1 MTTRVVLAMMKHET
15 NTFSPVPTDL
25 ARFSKG
31 AERPPEGEAVLAAY
45 RGTGSCIA
53 GFIDMAEAAGAEITP
68 SIAANAPP
76 SGPVETAAYEHVRD
90 AILASVRAGCDA
102 ILLDLHGA
110 MVTERHEDGEG
121 ELLARIREIAPEVPI
136 GVTLDMHAN
145 LYPAMVEHAD
155 VIAGYQ
161 TYPHIDYHE
170 TGVRAARPVFAML
183 RGEARP
189 VAAWGNRPMLP
200 HVMRQG
206 SGDFPNRELQARAR
220 AMEAA
225 EGGAIAASLFTGF
238 PHADI
243 ANAGLGCVV
252 VTDGDREAA
261 ERMRDELLDFAWT
274 HREAFVYRIEPLADS
289 IARARAAAARSG
301 DGAGAGAD
309 AGAST
314 DAWDGAPSGST
325 PTPPAGARPAS
336 GGAGEGPAAGAAS
349 GPDPGPAPGAGS
361 GDGPA
366 ARHPAARGDGPVV
379 LLDHYDNAASGGTMD
394 SMTVLRA
401 VLDAGLED
409 VAVFAIH
416 DPGAVRA
423 LIAAGVGSEATVM
436 LGGKIDMPAIRLAG
450 EPLEVTGRV
459 RLISDG
465 RFRNLGPAA
474 TGIEMNLGPTAVL
487 DTGRVEIVVISRH
500 HEPNDLNCFLS
511 LGIDPRARRF
521 LLLKSRIHYRA
532 GFSDV
537 ARDVIECAGTGV
549 CTSDYDML
557 DFRNVRRP
565 IYPLDRINEP

>member
-53 GFIDMAEAAGAEITP
+53 GFIDAAEEAGAGIVP

-90 AILASVRAGCDA
+90 AILASVAGGCDA

-170 TGVRAARPVFAML
+170 TGLRAARPIFAML
-183 RGEARP
+183 RGEVRP

-225 EGGAIAASLFTGF
+225 EGALAASLFTGF

-252 VTDGDREAA
+252 VTDGDRAAA
-261 ERMRDELLDFAWT
+261 ERMRDELLDFAWV

-289 IARARAAAARSG
+289 IARAREAAAGAGMGAGGG
-301 DGAGAGAD
+301 DGAGAGAGAGTGAGGGADTDGD
-309 AGAST
+309 APPGAAGS
-314 DAWDGAPSGST
+314 ASDGA
-325 PTPPAGARPAS
+325 
-336 GGAGEGPAAGAAS
+336 AGEGPAAGPVEGAAR
-349 GPDPGPAPGAGS
+349 A
-361 GDGPA
+361 GDGPP

-401 VLDAGLED
+401 VLEAGLED
-409 VAVFAIH
+409 VAVFAVH

-423 LIAAGVGSEATVM
+423 LIAAGIGSEATVM
-436 LGGKIDMPAIRLAG
+436 LGGKIDMPAIGLAG
-450 EPLEVTGRV
+450 EPLEVRGRV
-459 RLISDG
+459 KLISDG

-474 TGIEMNLGPTAVL
+474 TGIEMNLGPTVVL

-521 LLLKSRIHYRA
+521 LMLKSRIHYRA

-537 ARDVIECAGTGV
+537 AREVIECAGTGV

>member
-1 MTTRVVLAMMKHET
+1 MTRVVLAMMKHET

-31 AERPPEGEAVLAAY
+31 AERPLEGESVLAAY

-53 GFIDMAEAAGAEITP
+53 GFIDVAEAAGAEIVP

-76 SGPVETAAYEHVRD
+76 SGPVQSAAYEYICD
-90 AILASVRAGCDA
+90 AILESVAGGCDA

-121 ELLARIREIAPEVPI
+121 ELLARIRATAPDVPI

-145 LYPAMVEHAD
+145 LYRALVEHPD

-170 TGVRAARPVFAML
+170 TGVRAARPIFAML
-183 RGEARP
+183 RGETRP

-206 SGDFPNRELQARAR
+206 SDDFPNRELQARVR
-220 AMEAA
+220 EMEA
-225 EGGAIAASLFTGF
+225 EGAIAASLFTGF

-243 ANAGLGCVV
+243 TNAGLSCVV
-252 VTDGDREAA
+252 VTDGDRTAA

-274 HREAFVYRIEPLADS
+274 NREAFVYRIEPLTDS
-289 IARARAAAARSG
+289 IARAREAAG
-301 DGAGAGAD
+301 D
-309 AGAST
+309 AGAI
-314 DAWDGAPSGST
+314 GAEADSNTPGADNASASGT
-325 PTPPAGARPAS
+325 APAS
-336 GGAGEGPAAGAAS
+336 GHGAAS
-349 GPDPGPAPGAGS
+349 GDGPGAGRIS
-361 GDGPA
+361 VRGVGPEAGDVP
-366 ARHPAARGDGPVV
+366 ARGEGPVI

-401 VLDAGLED
+401 IVESGLGD

-416 DPGAVRA
+416 DPGAVRE
-423 LIAAGVGSEATVM
+423 LIRAGIGTETTVM
-436 LGGKIDMPAIRLAG
+436 LGGKIDMPSIGLAG
-450 EPLEVTGRV
+450 EPLEVRGRV

-465 RFRNLGPAA
+465 RFRNLGPAG
-474 TGIEMNLGPTAVL
+474 TGIEMNLGPTVVL
-487 DTGRVEIVVISRH
+487 DTARVEIVVISRH

-511 LGIDPRARRF
+511 LGIDPRTRRF
-521 LLLKSRIHYRA
+521 LMLKSRIHYRA
-532 GFSDV
+532 GFADI
-537 ARDVIECAGTGV
+537 ARQVIECAGTGV

>member
-1 MTTRVVLAMMKHET
+1 MTRVVLAMMKHET

-31 AERPPEGEAVLAAY
+31 GERPLEGAEILAAY
-45 RGTGSCIA
+45 RGTGSCTA
-53 GFIDMAEAAGAEITP
+53 GFIDVAEAAGAEIVP

-76 SGPVETAAYEHVRD
+76 SGPVRSAAYEYICD
-90 AILASVRAGCDA
+90 AILKAVAGGCDG

-121 ELLARIREIAPEVPI
+121 ELLARIRAIAPDIPI

-145 LYPAMVEHAD
+145 LYPAMVENAD
-155 VIAGYQ
+155 IIAGYQ

-170 TGVRAARPVFAML
+170 TGVRAAQPVFAML
-183 RGEARP
+183 RGEVRA
-189 VAAWGNRPMLP
+189 VTAWGNRPMLP

-220 AMEAA
+220 EMEG
-225 EGGAIAASLFTGF
+225 EGALTVSLFTGF

-243 ANAGLGCVV
+243 SNAGLSCVV
-252 VTDGDREAA
+252 VTDGDRAAA

-289 IARARAAAARSG
+289 IARARVMA
-301 DGAGAGAD
+301 AD
-309 AGAST
+309 AGSAS
-314 DAWDGAPSGST
+314 DGT
-325 PTPPAGARPAS
+325 
-336 GGAGEGPAAGAAS
+336 GEGPV
-349 GPDPGPAPGAGS
+349 PGQ
-361 GDGPA
+361 GDGPP

-401 VLDAGLED
+401 VLEAELED

-416 DPGAVRA
+416 DPGAVRE
-423 LIAAGVGSEATVM
+423 LIAAGIGAETTVM
-436 LGGKIDMPAIRLAG
+436 LGGKIDMPAINLAG

-459 RLISDG
+459 KLISEG
-465 RFRNLGPAA
+465 RFRNLGPAG
-474 TGIEMNLGPTAVL
+474 TGIEMNMGPTVVL

-521 LLLKSRIHYRA
+521 LMLKSRIHYRA

-537 ARDVIECAGTGV
+537 ARDIIECAGTGV

>member
-1 MTTRVVLAMMKHET
+1 MRIVLAMMKHET

-31 AERPPEGEAVLAAY
+31 AERPLEGEAVLAAY

-53 GFIDMAEAAGAEITP
+53 GFIAEAEAAGAEVVP
-68 SIAANAPP
+68 VIAANAPP
-76 SGPVETAAYEHVRD
+76 SGPVETAAYEYVCD
-90 AILASVRAGCDA
+90 AILASVREGCDA

-121 ELLARIREIAPEVPI
+121 ELLARIRRIAPRVPVGI
-136 GVTLDMHAN
+136 TLDMHAN
-145 LYPAMVEHAD
+145 LYPAMVDNAD

-161 TYPHIDYHE
+161 TYPHIDYYE

-183 RGEARP
+183 RGEVRP

-220 AMEAA
+220 AMEA
-225 EGGAIAASLFTGF
+225 EGGALAASLFTGF

-243 ANAGLGCVV
+243 ANAGLSCVV
-252 VTDGDREAA
+252 VTDGDRAAA
-261 ERMRDELLDFAWT
+261 ERMRDELLDFAWRE
-274 HREAFVYRIEPLADS
+274 REAFVYRIEPLADS
-289 IARARAAAARSG
+289 IARARKAVAEGAGASADADAD
-301 DGAGAGAD
+301 DGAGAG
-309 AGAST
+309 G
-314 DAWDGAPSGST
+314 
-325 PTPPAGARPAS
+325 
-336 GGAGEGPAAGAAS
+336 
-349 GPDPGPAPGAGS
+349 
-361 GDGPA
+361 
-366 ARHPAARGDGPVV
+366 GPVI

-401 VLDAGLED
+401 VVEAGLED

-416 DPGAVRA
+416 DPGAVQA
-423 LIAAGVGSEATVM
+423 LIAAGVGAETTVM
-436 LGGKIDMPAIRLAG
+436 LGGKIDMPAIGLTG
-450 EPLEVTGRV
+450 EPLEVRGRV
-459 RLISDG
+459 RLVSDG
-465 RFRNLGPAA
+465 RFRNLGPAS
-474 TGIEMNLGPTAVL
+474 TGVEMNMGPTVVF

-511 LGIDPRARRF
+511 LGIDPRTRRF
-521 LLLKSRIHYRA
+521 LMLKSRIHYRA
-532 GFSDV
+532 GFADV
-537 ARDVIECAGTGV
+537 AREVIECAGTGV

-565 IYPLDRINEP
+565 IHPLDRINEP

>member
-1 MTTRVVLAMMKHET
+1 MTRVVLAMMKHET

-31 AERPPEGEAVLAAY
+31 AERPLEGESVLAAY

-53 GFIDMAEAAGAEITP
+53 GFIDVAEAAGAEIVP

-76 SGPVETAAYEHVRD
+76 SGPVQSAAYEYICD
-90 AILASVRAGCDA
+90 AILESVAGGCDA

-121 ELLARIREIAPEVPI
+121 ELLARIRATAPDVPI

-145 LYPAMVEHAD
+145 LYPALVEHPD

-170 TGVRAARPVFAML
+170 TGVRAARPIFAML
-183 RGEARP
+183 RGETRP

-206 SGDFPNRELQARAR
+206 SDDFPNRELQARVR
-220 AMEAA
+220 EMEA
-225 EGGAIAASLFTGF
+225 EGALAASLFTGF

-243 ANAGLGCVV
+243 TNAGLSCVV
-252 VTDGDREAA
+252 VTDGDRTAA

-274 HREAFVYRIEPLADS
+274 NREAFVYRIEPLTDS
-289 IARARAAAARSG
+289 IARAREAAG
-301 DGAGAGAD
+301 D
-309 AGAST
+309 AGAI
-314 DAWDGAPSGST
+314 GAEADSNTPGADNASASGT
-325 PTPPAGARPAS
+325 APAS
-336 GGAGEGPAAGAAS
+336 GHGAAS
-349 GPDPGPAPGAGS
+349 GDGPGAGRIS
-361 GDGPA
+361 VRGVGPEAGDVP
-366 ARHPAARGDGPVV
+366 ARGEGPVI

-401 VLDAGLED
+401 IVESGLGD

-416 DPGAVRA
+416 DPGAVRE
-423 LIAAGVGSEATVM
+423 LIRAGIGTETTVM
-436 LGGKIDMPAIRLAG
+436 LGGKIDMPSIGLAG
-450 EPLEVTGRV
+450 EPLEVRGRV

-465 RFRNLGPAA
+465 RFRNLGPAG
-474 TGIEMNLGPTAVL
+474 TGIEMNLGPTVVL
-487 DTGRVEIVVISRH
+487 DTARVEIVVISRH

-511 LGIDPRARRF
+511 LGIDPLTRRF
-521 LLLKSRIHYRA
+521 LMLKSRIHYRA
-532 GFSDV
+532 GFADI
-537 ARDVIECAGTGV
+537 ARQVIECAGTGV

>member
-1 MTTRVVLAMMKHET
+1 MTRVVLAMMKHET

-31 AERPPEGEAVLAAY
+31 AERPLAGAEILAAY
-45 RGTGSCIA
+45 RGTGSCTA
-53 GFIDMAEAAGAEITP
+53 GFIDEAEAAGAEIVPT
-68 SIAANAPP
+68 IAANAPP
-76 SGPVETAAYEHVRD
+76 SGPVHTAAYEYICD
-90 AILASVRAGCDA
+90 AILESVAGGCDA

-121 ELLARIREIAPEVPI
+121 ELLARIRAIAPDVPI

-161 TYPHIDYHE
+161 TYPHIDYRE
-170 TGVRAARPVFAML
+170 TGVRAARPIFAML
-183 RGEARP
+183 RGDVRP

-206 SGDFPNRELQARAR
+206 SGDFPNRELQARAQE
-220 AMEAA
+220 MEAD
-225 EGGAIAASLFTGF
+225 GAIVASLFTGF

-252 VTDGDREAA
+252 VTDGDRAAA

-274 HREAFVYRIEPLADS
+274 NREAFVYRIEPLADS
-289 IARARAAAARSG
+289 IARARGAAS
-301 DGAGAGAD
+301 D
-309 AGAST
+309 A
-314 DAWDGAPSGST
+314 
-325 PTPPAGARPAS
+325 
-336 GGAGEGPAAGAAS
+336 GPAASPAADGGGVSS
-349 GPDPGPAPGAGS
+349 GRGS
-361 GDGPA
+361 GTGGGRP
-366 ARHPAARGDGPVV
+366 ARHPSARGDGPVV

-401 VLDAGLED
+401 ILDAELED

-416 DPGAVRA
+416 DPGAVRE
-423 LIAAGVGSEATVM
+423 LIAAGVGAETTLT
-436 LGGKIDMPAIRLAG
+436 LGGKIDMPAINLAG
-450 EPLEVTGRV
+450 EPLEVVGRV
-459 RLISDG
+459 KLISEG
-465 RFRNLGPAA
+465 RFRNLGPAS
-474 TGIEMNLGPTAVL
+474 TGVEMNMGPTVVL

-511 LGIDPRARRF
+511 LGIDPRRRRF
-521 LLLKSRIHYRA
+521 LMLKSRVHYRA

-537 ARDVIECAGTGV
+537 ARDIIECAGTGV

>member
-1 MTTRVVLAMMKHET
+1 MTRVVLAMMKHET

-31 AERPPEGEAVLAAY
+31 AERPLAGAEILAAY
-45 RGTGSCIA
+45 RGTGSCTA
-53 GFIDMAEAAGAEITP
+53 GFIDEAEAAGAEIVP

-76 SGPVETAAYEHVRD
+76 SGPVHTDAYEYICD
-90 AILASVRAGCDA
+90 AILESVAGGCDA
-102 ILLDLHGA
+102 VLLDLHGA

-121 ELLARIREIAPEVPI
+121 ELLARIRAIAPDVPI

-145 LYPAMVEHAD
+145 LYPAMVDNAD

-161 TYPHIDYHE
+161 TYPHIDYRE
-170 TGVRAARPVFAML
+170 TGVRAARPIFAML
-183 RGEARP
+183 RGEVRP

-206 SGDFPNRELQARAR
+206 SGDFPNRELQARAQE
-220 AMEAA
+220 MEAD
-225 EGGAIAASLFTGF
+225 GAIVASLFTGF

-252 VTDGDREAA
+252 VTDGDRAVA
-261 ERMRDELLDFAWT
+261 ERMRDELLDFAWSN
-274 HREAFVYRIEPLADS
+274 REAFVYRIEPLADS
-289 IARARAAAARSG
+289 IARARGAAADTG
-301 DGAGAGAD
+301 D
-309 AGAST
+309 
-314 DAWDGAPSGST
+314 
-325 PTPPAGARPAS
+325 PP
-336 GGAGEGPAAGAAS
+336 
-349 GPDPGPAPGAGS
+349 
-361 GDGPA
+361 
-366 ARHPAARGDGPVV
+366 ARHPSAHGNGPVV

-401 VLDAGLED
+401 ILEADLED

-416 DPGAVRA
+416 DPGAVRE
-423 LIAAGVGSEATVM
+423 LIAAGVGAETTVM
-436 LGGKIDMPAIRLAG
+436 LGGKIDMPAISMAG

-459 RLISDG
+459 KLIADG
-465 RFRNLGPAA
+465 RFRNLGPAS
-474 TGIEMNLGPTAVL
+474 TGVEMNMGPTVVL

-521 LLLKSRIHYRA
+521 LMLKSRVHYRA

-537 ARDVIECAGTGV
+537 ARDIIECAGTGV

>member
-1 MTTRVVLAMMKHET
+1 MTRVVLAMMKHET

-31 AERPPEGEAVLAAY
+31 AARPLAGAEILAAY
-45 RGTGSCIA
+45 RGTGSCTA
-53 GFIDMAEAAGAEITP
+53 GFIDAAEAAGAEVVP
-68 SIAANAPP
+68 SIAANAAP
-76 SGPVETAAYEHVRD
+76 SGPVRNAAYEYICD
-90 AILASVRAGCDA
+90 AIIETVSGGCDA

-110 MVTERHEDGEG
+110 MVTERYEDGEG
-121 ELLARIREIAPEVPI
+121 ELLARIRELAPEVPI

-170 TGVRAARPVFAML
+170 TGVRAARPIFAML

-189 VAAWGNRPMLP
+189 VTAWGNRPMLP

-220 AMEAA
+220 EMEAK
-225 EGGAIAASLFTGF
+225 GQAIAASLFTGF

-243 ANAGLGCVV
+243 ANAGLSCVV
-252 VTDGDREAA
+252 VTDGERTVA
-261 ERMRDELLDFAWT
+261 EGLRDELLDFAWT
-274 HREAFVYRIEPLADS
+274 NREAFVYRIEPLAQS
-289 IARARAAAARSG
+289 IARARRSAAG
-301 DGAGAGAD
+301 
-309 AGAST
+309 T
-314 DAWDGAPSGST
+314 
-325 PTPPAGARPAS
+325 
-336 GGAGEGPAAGAAS
+336 GAGEPPAEGEEAAAS
-349 GPDPGPAPGAGS
+349 GSDSGS
-361 GDGPA
+361 GIGPED
-366 ARHPAARGDGPVV
+366 RHPSARGDGPVV

-401 VLDAGLED
+401 ILEAELEG

-416 DPGAVRA
+416 DPDTVQA
-423 LIAAGVGSEATVM
+423 LMRVGVGAEAKVT
-436 LGGKIDMPAIRLAG
+436 LGGKMDMPAIGLAG

-459 RLISDG
+459 KLISDG

-474 TGIEMNLGPTAVL
+474 TGVEMNMGPTVVL
-487 DTGRVEIVVISRH
+487 DTGRVEIVVVSRH

-511 LGIDPRARRF
+511 LGIDPNARRY
-521 LLLKSRIHYRA
+521 LMLKSRIHYRA
-532 GFSDV
+532 GFSNI
-537 ARDVIECAGTGV
+537 ARQIVECAGTGV
-549 CTSDYDML
+549 CTSDYEML

>member
-1 MTTRVVLAMMKHET
+1 MTRVVLAMMKHET

-31 AERPPEGEAVLAAY
+31 AERPLEGESVLAAY

-53 GFIDMAEAAGAEITP
+53 GFIDVAEAAGAEIVP

-76 SGPVETAAYEHVRD
+76 SGPVQSAAYEYICD
-90 AILASVRAGCDA
+90 AILESVAGGCDA

-121 ELLARIREIAPEVPI
+121 ELLARIRATAPDVPI

-145 LYPAMVEHAD
+145 LYPALVEHPD

-170 TGVRAARPVFAML
+170 TGVRAARPIFAML
-183 RGEARP
+183 RGETRP

-206 SGDFPNRELQARAR
+206 SDDFPNRELQARVR
-220 AMEAA
+220 EMEA
-225 EGGAIAASLFTGF
+225 EGAIAASLFTGF

-243 ANAGLGCVV
+243 TNAGLSCVV
-252 VTDGDREAA
+252 VTDGDRTAA

-274 HREAFVYRIEPLADS
+274 NREAFVYRIEPLTDS
-289 IARARAAAARSG
+289 IARAREAAG
-301 DGAGAGAD
+301 D
-309 AGAST
+309 AGAI
-314 DAWDGAPSGST
+314 GAEADSNTPGADNASASGT
-325 PTPPAGARPAS
+325 APAS
-336 GGAGEGPAAGAAS
+336 GHGAAS
-349 GPDPGPAPGAGS
+349 GDGPGAGRIS
-361 GDGPA
+361 VRGVGPEAGDVP
-366 ARHPAARGDGPVV
+366 ARGEGPVI

-401 VLDAGLED
+401 IVESGLGD

-416 DPGAVRA
+416 DPGAVRE
-423 LIAAGVGSEATVM
+423 LIRAGIGTETTVM
-436 LGGKIDMPAIRLAG
+436 LGGKIDMPSIGLAG
-450 EPLEVTGRV
+450 EPLEVRGRV

-465 RFRNLGPAA
+465 RFRNLGPAG
-474 TGIEMNLGPTAVL
+474 TGIEMNLGPTVVL
-487 DTGRVEIVVISRH
+487 DTARVEIVVISRH

-511 LGIDPRARRF
+511 LGIDPRTRRF
-521 LLLKSRIHYRA
+521 LMLKSRIHYRA
-532 GFSDV
+532 GFADI
-537 ARDVIECAGTGV
+537 ARQVIECAGTGV